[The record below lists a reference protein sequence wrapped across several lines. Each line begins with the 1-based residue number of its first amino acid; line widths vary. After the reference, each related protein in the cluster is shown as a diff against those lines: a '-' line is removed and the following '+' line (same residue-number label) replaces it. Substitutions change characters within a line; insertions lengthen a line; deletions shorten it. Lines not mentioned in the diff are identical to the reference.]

1 MWEIQHGHCMPP
13 TINDH
18 TSYISYSCH
27 GVSKIGLF
35 LLLVVLYTLD
45 FFQIT
50 TPCLQIY
57 RYGSAQLVTVS
68 WIDEPLNAHP
78 PPPLAPPLPPT
89 HTHTHTW
96 LCVTSLRRDIAHMVN
111 SYTQLFKWEH
121 THSAAVQIFC
131 FQVTANYK
139 KDGFKKQEK
148 QLVSDRGITKELHLC
163 PL

>member
-50 TPCLQIY
+50 TPCLQIWF
-57 RYGSAQLVTVS
+57 RSVS
-68 WIDEPLNAHP
+68 YSFMNWWTSKRSTP
-78 PPPLAPPLPPT
+78 PPPAPPLPPT

-139 KDGFKKQEK
+139 KDGFKEQEK